1 MGYTYKKKCF
11 LVKPCIVK
19 PSVLVYVLFQ
29 VGGKKKDHYYSRI
42 TGVSLEFEAV

>member
-29 VGGKKKDHYYSRI
+29 VGEKKRI
-42 TGVSLEFEAV
+42 IIIPELQEYP